1 MCCVKWLTAMRSE
14 GKPVIEPTI
23 IEKGKPL
30 PNEMKVTD
38 KCTFSSRHHQKIT
51 CKKLLRIGSV

>member
-1 MCCVKWLTAMRSE
+1 MRSE